1 MKIDAKQ
8 VTDSQWIE
16 FKNKYGFISGEIKE
30 QAMKNLNIEFM
41 HPKWYKMYKDLG
53 NYAKINSNE
62 FLAQC
67 ISQVLTTENP
77 SEIALEVF
85 KLLKE
90 RIK

>member
-1 MKIDAKQ
+1 
-8 VTDSQWIE
+8 
-16 FKNKYGFISGEIKE
+16 
-30 QAMKNLNIEFM
+30 M